1 MLGCLARA
9 KHLIP
14 SCHMV
19 TIYKAKIRP
28 LLEYCSSVWGS
39 ACDTHLNL
47 LDKVERRAAKI
58 IGPDFKVPYELSTR
72 RAVGGLAF
80 VHKLVKGHGSS
91 ELKLLLPPFAQ
102 KSNYSWHS
110 NSDHHEFSFQINY
123 CRTDHFKRSFIN
135 KYTVLWNTLPPV
147 LANPNISLNVFKT
160 QASQNQKPP

>member
-1 MLGCLARA
+1 MDWNVKFNPNKCEQLIISNKRDSNFPNIHFEGSILPVVSHVKLLGVSIDNGLTWSDHIVTQSKKAAAMLGCLARA

-28 LLEYCSSVWGS
+28 LLEYCSSVWWS

-47 LDKVERRAAKI
+47 LDKVERRAARI

-91 ELKLLLPPFAQ
+91 ELKLLLPPFA
-102 KSNYSWHS
+102 
-110 NSDHHEFSFQINY
+110 
-123 CRTDHFKRSFIN
+123 
-135 KYTVLWNTLPPV
+135 
-147 LANPNISLNVFKT
+147 
-160 QASQNQKPP
+160 